1 MPYGNITGVIVG
13 IGVLEG
19 RGVDPILGVGVQV
32 GGNEK
37 RVAVGEG
44 TMMVGGR
51 VGSGNGLIDE
61 PGLIKMTRIITSK
74 MTVAAIT
81 TSVKMSHMDNFMNVP
96 PLIMTSA
103 DTILSV

>member
-1 MPYGNITGVIVG
+1 
-13 IGVLEG
+13 VLEG
-19 RGVDPILGVGVQV
+19 SRVGSIFGVGVQV
-32 GGNEK
+32 GGNDT

-51 VGSGNGLIDE
+51 VGSGNGLIGE
-61 PGLIKMTRIITSK
+61 SGFIKMTRKTTSK

-81 TSVKMSHMDNFMNVP
+81 TSVRMSQTDNFMNVLP
-96 PLIMTSA
+96 DLTSA